1 MQKLIMSCNTTRDIE
16 SRQLANGTL
25 VANVGVASSR
35 KFKGKN
41 GEQKEEVMFIDL
53 AFWGRTAEI
62 ALQYVGRGSKIL
74 IEGRLI
80 FQQWTDNNGNK
91 RSKHSVTV
99 ESLELLNCK
108 PVNGQAQQGGYNN
121 NPPQPQVNPNQGGY
135 NQGGYN
141 QAQAQQAQPQIQAQQ
156 AQPQPQAQQQ
166 QPKNYNPQP
175 LNGQVQGEIDI
186 DEQDIPF

>member
-1 MQKLIMSCNTTRDIE
+1 MQKFIMSCNTTRDIE

-25 VANVGVASSR
+25 VANVGVAPSR

-91 RSKHSVTV
+91 RGKHSVTV

-135 NQGGYN
+135 NQ
-141 QAQAQQAQPQIQAQQ
+141 AQAQQAQPQIQAQQ
-156 AQPQPQAQQQ
+156 PQQQAQQAQQQ

>member
-16 SRQLANGTL
+16 TRQLANGTL
-25 VANVGVASSR
+25 VANVGVATSR

-74 IEGRLI
+74 IEGRLV

-121 NPPQPQVNPNQGGY
+121 NPPQPQVNP

>member
-108 PVNGQAQQGGYNN
+108 PVNGQAQQGGHNN